1 MASLALMEQINKIP
15 KKAFFALLILS
26 GITLSLAIF
35 GFYTYWQTEQQ
46 RFQKAKKQ
54 AQREVMLASLEIE
67 NELRNIQDDALP
79 LANALTAGDIKEQQI
94 LAQIQQKIEKNPYL
108 ATFGVAYEPDTT
120 GEQKKLNAP
129 AYVRVNNKLQ
139 LVQRDKNDNYTKP
152 EHVWYRKALKEGAHW
167 GEPYSWSE
175 GSVLTEPVFGFYTPF
190 YRLEGKEKLPKGV
203 MFAEMSLSQLRQ
215 MVDSLKLQLGKTG
228 YAFVLSKEGAVVY
241 HTIDD
246 NVKRRNNLLKIATQQ
261 NNKQLLPLVN
271 QALQGKQAEGE
282 LRDETT
288 GEDSWLFLQP
298 TVLNGWVVGVVFIK
312 QEVLLDDRT
321 KRQTLIL
328 SCLAL
333 VWFFIFMSIILLRA
347 YQFRG
352 KRVWVVSSLASV
364 LFAAEIGLIWSL
376 ALGERNYLTNHNV
389 LLNQSQVDKLLVPQ
403 VQLSKDLNQ
412 KPPLYVPTGIF
423 IQSLEFETAKKIF
436 MTGYIWQKYTK
447 GIHDALTRGFILPDA
462 LSANDVDVKEAYRY
476 TQGNVEVIGWYVEAT
491 LLQNLNYS
499 HYPFDH
505 EDIQIRLWHSDFKAQ
520 GKLDRQVFLTPDFG
534 GYKIITPGTRPGLD
548 KRLVLDGWR
557 IKNSF
562 FEYRYATYDSNF
574 GLENTVFQTNL
585 PELNF
590 NITAKRE
597 VISTFI
603 SRIGPLFV
611 VVFMLFALLVIA
623 DSDKA
628 MEVLGACAGF
638 IFIVILDQVSLREQL
653 IVQELVYFEFFYLV
667 IYLYILGITINA
679 VLMLVKPELKLL
691 QHQDN
696 LIAKVFYWPSL
707 LKLLLLIT
715 IFVFF

>member
-1 MASLALMEQINKIP
+1 MASLALMKQINKIQ
-15 KKAFFALLILS
+15 KKAFLLILC

-94 LAQIQQKIEKNPYL
+94 LAQIQQKIEKNPYI
-108 ATFGVAYEPDTT
+108 ATFGIAYEPDAT

-139 LVQRDKNDNYTKP
+139 LVQRDKNNNYTKP

-167 GEPYSWSE
+167 GEPYSWPE
-175 GSVLTEPVFGFYTPF
+175 GPVLTEPVVGFYTPF
-190 YRLEGKEKLPKGV
+190 YRLEGKEKLPQGV
-203 MFAEMSLSQLRQ
+203 IFAEISLSQLRQ
-215 MVDSLKLQLGKTG
+215 MVDSLNLQLGKTG
-228 YAFVLSKEGAVVY
+228 YAFVFSKEGAVIY
-241 HTIDD
+241 HTIGD
-246 NVKRRNNLLKIATQQ
+246 NVKRRNNLLKFATQQ

-288 GEDSWLFLQP
+288 GEDSWIFLQP
-298 TVLNGWVVGVVFIK
+298 TVLNGWVVGVVFLK

-333 VWFFIFMSIILLRA
+333 VWFFIFLSIILLWT
-347 YQFRG
+347 YEFRG
-352 KRVWVVSSLASV
+352 RRVWIVSSLASV

-376 ALGERNYLTNHNV
+376 ALADHNYLANHNV
-389 LLNQSQVDKLLVPQ
+389 LLNQAQVDKLLVPQ

-412 KPPLYVPTGIF
+412 KPSLYVPTGIF
-423 IQSLEFETAKKIF
+423 IKSLEFETAKKIF

-447 GIHDALTRGFILPDA
+447 GIHDGLTRGFILPDA
-462 LSANDVDVKEAYRY
+462 VSAIDVKEAYRY
-476 TQGNVEVIGWYVEAT
+476 TQGNVEVIGWSVEAT

-499 HYPFDH
+499 QYPFDQ
-505 EDIQIRLWHSDFKAQ
+505 ENIQIRLWHSDFKTQ
-520 GKLDRQVFLTPDFG
+520 GKLDRQVFLTPDFA

-557 IKNSF
+557 TGDSF

-574 GLENTVFQTNL
+574 GLENTVFLTNV

-590 NITAKRE
+590 TITAKRE
-597 VISTFI
+597 VISIFI

-611 VVFMLFALLVIA
+611 VVFMLFALLLA
-623 DSDKA
+623 KSDKA
-628 MEVLGACAGF
+628 VDVLRVCAGF
-638 IFIVILDQVSLREQL
+638 IFIAIVDQVSLREQL
-653 IVQELVYFEFFYLV
+653 FAKGLVYFEFFYLV
-667 IYLYILGITINA
+667 IYFYILVITVNA
-679 VLMLVKPELKLL
+679 ILGLYKPDLKLL
-691 QHQDN
+691 QHEHN
-696 LIAKVFYWPSL
+696 LILKVFYWPSL
-707 LKLLLLIT
+707 LKLLLFIT